1 MVVRSEYINECFAK
15 FERKLD
21 SKINE
26 QMVDSNEVKA
36 RIMLERVLDS
46 EILNR
51 SEKINAILAMFQQ
64 KQDAKTSEM

>member
-15 FERKLD
+15 FERKID
-21 SKINE
+21 SEINK
-26 QMVDSNEVKA
+26 MVVDSNEVKA
-36 RIMLERVLDS
+36 RMLETVLDS
-46 EILNR
+46 KILDR